1 MEQIKL
7 VIADLELIL
16 ALLAVSQPN
25 TLRIKSALD
34 QAAADLK
41 EATKAITGQNPG
53 GGET

>member
-16 ALLAVSQPN
+16 ALLSVSQPN
-25 TLRIKSALD
+25 ALRIKSTLD
-34 QAAADLK
+34 QATADLK
-41 EATKAITGQNPG
+41 EAARAITGQNPG